1 MDKNIINSLCGY
13 GLLQDIDICFADLMT
28 RLAGQKASPELYLAA
43 ALLSNITT
51 DEKHV
56 CLDLTLKAGK
66 SFRQL
71 FSEVPDEEKAAFSR
85 LKAPGLDRWLDKL
98 QGCPVVGSPGEYKPL
113 ILDHQKRLYLYRYW
127 EYEKQLAAS
136 IKKRLSLKAV
146 DVDLNLLKE
155 GLRRYFKN
163 CPTSPDWQKIAA
175 FAALTNN
182 FCIITGGPGTGKTFT
197 VTGILAL
204 LLEQNRNLKIKLC
217 APTGKAAA
225 RLQESIRNT
234 KTTLQ
239 CPNSLKEKII
249 EEAATIHRLLGYK
262 PLSPYFRHNRGNPLS
277 ADVLIVDEA
286 SMVPL
291 ALMAKLIQAVPD
303 RTKIVLLGD
312 KDQLASVEA
321 GAILADICEASEIS
335 RFSTGFCAQYKKIS
349 GEEIN
354 TANQSDSSAALIDCT
369 VELQHSYRFEPKH
382 GIGIL
387 SKAVN
392 AGNAGLAIKLIKN
405 DPSGTINHA
414 DLPEKEMLEHAVA
427 AIVEAN
433 YRAGLSASK
442 VSDAFDHFNKFR
454 VLCSLRKGLYG
465 VEKMNQIMEKILG
478 RKKLIDSNKQFYK
491 GRPIMITRNDYNL
504 QLFNGDIGILWD
516 DDNGEFR
523 AYFPDKNGTFRSFAF
538 ARLPEHE
545 TVYAMTVHKSQ
556 GSEFDDVLLV
566 LPDQSSSVLT
576 RELIYTAITR
586 ARKSVS
592 IWGLDTVLTK
602 AVENR
607 IERTSGLREALTQ
620 NLQ

>member
-1 MDKNIINSLCGY
+1 
-13 GLLQDIDICFADLMT
+13 
-28 RLAGQKASPELYLAA
+28 
-43 ALLSNITT
+43 
-51 DEKHV
+51 
-56 CLDLTLKAGK
+56 
-66 SFRQL
+66 
-71 FSEVPDEEKAAFSR
+71 
-85 LKAPGLDRWLDKL
+85 
-98 QGCPVVGSPGEYKPL
+98 
-113 ILDHQKRLYLYRYW
+113 
-127 EYEKQLAAS
+127 
-136 IKKRLSLKAV
+136 
-146 DVDLNLLKE
+146 
-155 GLRRYFKN
+155 
-163 CPTSPDWQKIAA
+163 
-175 FAALTNN
+175 
-182 FCIITGGPGTGKTFT
+182 
-197 VTGILAL
+197 
-204 LLEQNRNLKIKLC
+204 
-217 APTGKAAA
+217 
-225 RLQESIRNT
+225 
-234 KTTLQ
+234 
-239 CPNSLKEKII
+239 LKEKII

-607 IERTSGLREALTQ
+607 IERTSGLREVLRSA
-620 NLQ
+620 